1 MPVVTLDDFV
11 RSFAASPEEFS
22 NTCRRAIQDC
32 DFRYERL
39 DTKSRDEV
47 ILCVLKKI
55 AADTQVI
62 GTPERTGVWE
72 NGWAEN
78 LHAFVAGNYNLDALI
93 PKFIRENQPIR
104 YDGDYIMPTNPR
116 FEYDYMT
123 VFRIWLFQKYFS
135 KCPTIYEF
143 GCGSGL
149 NLVLLAS
156 LFPDR
161 ELHGLDYVQSPV
173 DLVNIIGKAHNWHM
187 SGHLFDMVNPDECL
201 TIAERSA
208 VFTFGA
214 LEQLAGRTENFVQ
227 YLLRGKPAICLHV
240 EPTIELYDENVL
252 FDYLALQFHRKRG
265 YSENLLP
272 RIQQLESEGKA
283 EILGVKRLNFG
294 SLFMEGYTYIVW
306 RPV

>member
-116 FEYDYMT
+116 FEYDH
-123 VFRIWLFQKYFS
+123 
-135 KCPTIYEF
+135 
-143 GCGSGL
+143 
-149 NLVLLAS
+149 
-156 LFPDR
+156 DR
-161 ELHGLDYVQSPV
+161 VPH
-173 DLVNIIGKAHNWHM
+173 
-187 SGHLFDMVNPDECL
+187 
-201 TIAERSA
+201 
-208 VFTFGA
+208 
-214 LEQLAGRTENFVQ
+214 
-227 YLLRGKPAICLHV
+227 
-240 EPTIELYDENVL
+240 
-252 FDYLALQFHRKRG
+252 LAL
-265 YSENLLP
+265 SEIFLQVP
-272 RIQQLESEGKA
+272 D
-283 EILGVKRLNFG
+283 
-294 SLFMEGYTYIVW
+294 YI
-306 RPV
+306 